1 MTQENSRSTP
11 FIYISTLR
19 IKEGKLEGYKRY
31 TRELLNA
38 FEANEP
44 QMIAFHVFLNE
55 DGTEMTSIQIHPDA
69 ASMDF
74 HLQVLGQVLP
84 RLKEQFGDV
93 FEFIELKRI
102 EYYGTPS
109 ARALESFR
117 PFMEAGVALSSKPL
131 HISGFTRSTAG

>member
-1 MTQENSRSTP
+1 MTMENSLSTP
-11 FIYISTLR
+11 FISISTLR
-19 IKEGKLEGYKRY
+19 VKEGKLETYKRY
-31 TRELLNA
+31 MRELLKT
-38 FEANEP
+38 FETKEP
-44 QMIAFHVFLNE
+44 QLIAFHVFLNE

-74 HLQVLGQVLP
+74 HLHVLGQVLP

-109 ARALESFR
+109 ASALESVR
-117 PFMEAGVALSSKPL
+117 RFMESGVALSFKPL
-131 HISGFTRSTAG
+131 HVGGFTRSTAG